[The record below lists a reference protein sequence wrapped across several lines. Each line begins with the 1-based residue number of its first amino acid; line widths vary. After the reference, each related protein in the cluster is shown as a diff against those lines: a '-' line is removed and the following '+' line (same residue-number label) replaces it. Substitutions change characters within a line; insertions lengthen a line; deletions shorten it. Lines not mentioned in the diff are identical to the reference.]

1 MARNRISRSAL
12 LCAVL
17 AAVLSP
23 CFAQQQQQNSS
34 APASP
39 GAQSIPS
46 NDPRAQIDELLKQ
59 SFNQINVEVQFQK
72 AAESAQQAL
81 DLSLKIGDK
90 ARACTAMVYLS
101 AAYGYGGRLAES
113 YEITEKLV
121 VLARETGD
129 SKILEQALNSAGG
142 TAGGLGRYEDAL
154 KYLYECLAVARNSKD
169 ETMEYMSLLNI
180 GEAYVDS
187 GDPDR
192 AESPLKQ
199 SLALAAQLK
208 PDPKQSNKSK
218 KGTEMALLNLGSM
231 EAERRRYR
239 PALAYYERVHA
250 SQPESQLWVIA
261 ALQGMA
267 DAHEHLAEPKVA
279 IELLQ
284 QAIPLAEKAAS
295 GAQVVRLTS
304 QLGVNQEM
312 VGDLNSALASQ
323 QHALSLV
330 HQRGGDPDFEW
341 QIDGRIGRVQR
352 ALGRN
357 DEALEAYRN
366 SIARIEM
373 LRSVA
378 VSTEEG
384 RAGVLERSRATY
396 AEIADLLFD
405 MHREAEALEIAER
418 ARARAFLEV
427 LAESRGGVDEDLGAE
442 QHKQEDSILA
452 RISAAQKQLWKEN
465 ASPEERKQSEAS
477 LTAAETELENFQ
489 RELRRTNPRYASV
502 RYPQPADIAEIQ
514 SKLLQENSVFVEFLL
529 GEKRSLAW
537 AVTKDH
543 VTTVVLSPRHE
554 LESDSANYRKLLSR
568 GVSTLTLQS
577 SLSELNV
584 LGAKLYRSLLQ
595 PLAPAIGSRQTILL
609 VPDGGLQYLPF
620 EALITDPGRGPKG
633 SGPRYLAEKAIITYG
648 PSASALLAVGEINR
662 AHQQPPKTLVA
673 FGDPVVPSHPA
684 TGASHVIASV
694 KASSL
699 RAIDLPPATDLS
711 ERGFSLTPLPYT
723 RQEVLAIGSLFPAA
737 QRRLF
742 LGREDREEAV
752 KSEKLDDYRY
762 IHFASHGL
770 MDELRPGRSGILF
783 SPSLSSSEPG
793 FLQVN
798 DILHLKLNA
807 DLVTLSACSTGLGR
821 LVSGEGI
828 LGLTRAFFYAG
839 ARNVVVSLWN
849 VNDSATAV
857 LMKEFYANLN
867 RGLDEKT
874 ALQQAKLRMLRNA
887 NPLWRH
893 PYYWAP
899 FVLVGEGK
907 PGSGQA
913 H

>member
-1 MARNRISRSAL
+1 MAHKPILRCAL
-12 LCAVL
+12 CCALTFAASSLVL
-17 AAVLSP
+17 
-23 CFAQQQQQNSS
+23 AQQQQQSS
-34 APASP
+34 AAPP
-39 GAQSIPS
+39 PS
-46 NDPRAQIDELLKQ
+46 SSSSDPRAQIDELLKQ
-59 SFNQINVEVQFQK
+59 SFNQINVQVQFQK
-72 AAESAQQAL
+72 AADLAQQAL

-90 ARACTAMVYLS
+90 IRACTAMVYLS
-101 AAYGYGGRLAES
+101 AAYGYGGRVLES

-129 SKILEQALNSAGG
+129 AKTLEQALNSAGG

-154 KYLYECLAVARNSKD
+154 KYLYECLAVARQSKD
-169 ETMEYMSLLNI
+169 ETMVYMSLLNI

-187 GDPDR
+187 GEPDR
-192 AESPLKQ
+192 AEAPLKQ
-199 SLALAAQLK
+199 SLLLAGQLK
-208 PDPKQSNKSK
+208 SDPNQMNKSK

-231 EAERRRYR
+231 EAERRHYR

-250 SQPESQLWVIA
+250 SQPESQLWAIA

-267 DAHEHLAEPKVA
+267 DAHEHLAEPRLA

-304 QLGVNQEM
+304 QLGVNQEI
-312 VGDLNSALASQ
+312 VGDLTSALASQ

-341 QIDGRIGRVQR
+341 QIESRLGHVQR

-366 SIARIEM
+366 SIAGIER

-396 AEIADLLFD
+396 AETSDLLFN
-405 MHREAEALEIAER
+405 MHREAEALEFADR
-418 ARARAFLEV
+418 GRARAFLEV
-427 LAESRGGVDEDLGAE
+427 LAESRGGVDEDLTPE
-442 QHKQEDSILA
+442 QHKQEDSILT
-452 RISAAQKQLWKEN
+452 RISAAQKEIWKEDV
-465 ASPEERKQSEAS
+465 SPDQKKKSEAS
-477 LTAAETELENFQ
+477 LADAETDLENFQ
-489 RELRRTNPRYASV
+489 RELRRTDPRYAAV
-502 RYPQPADIAEIQ
+502 RYPQPVGISEIQ
-514 SKLLQENSVFVEFLL
+514 SKLLDGNSVFVEFLL

-537 AVTKDH
+537 AVTKDG
-543 VTTVVLSPRHE
+543 VSTAVLPPRSE
-554 LESDSANYRKLLSR
+554 LETEAADFRKLLSR

-577 SLSELNV
+577 SLSEVNA

-595 PLAPAIGSRQTILL
+595 PLAPAIGSRQSILL

-620 EALITDPGRGPKG
+620 EALDTTPGRSSKDAAPQ
-633 SGPRYLAEKAIITYG
+633 YLAEKATITYG
-648 PSASALLAVGEINR
+648 PSASALLAVAEMNR
-662 AHQQPPKTLVA
+662 PQQQPSKMLVA
-673 FGDPVVPSHPA
+673 FGDPVVPVHHVTP
-684 TGASHVIASV
+684 ASHVLAPA
-694 KASSL
+694 KASSS
-699 RAIDLPPATDLS
+699 RSPDSPPPPGIA
-711 ERGFSLTPLPYT
+711 ERGFALTPLPYT
-723 RQEVLAIGSLFPAA
+723 RQEVLSIGSLFPSA

-742 LGREDREEAV
+742 LGSEDREEAV

-770 MDELRPGRSGILF
+770 MDEARPSRSGILF
-783 SPSLSSSEPG
+783 SPAPASSEPG
-793 FLQVN
+793 ILQVN

-821 LVSGEGI
+821 LVNGEGI
-828 LGLTRAFFYAG
+828 LGLTRSFFYAG

-874 ALQQAKLRMLRNA
+874 ALRQAKLRMLRNS

-907 PGSGQA
+907 PGSA
-913 H
+913 LPH